1 MNSSSATPC
10 FLDVIPQQWA
20 AIVEAIER
28 LAPHDRYLHWDEL
41 RQCPQPEGISHEA
54 WWSALKMARASRL
67 QPATL
72 SDRRNIPFRFNVPNE
87 LIETLHQVD
96 RGERDP
102 ATKRPTLDRFAA
114 RALLE
119 ESISS
124 AQLAGAGIS
133 YEAAKELLRTGRP
146 PRDKGER
153 MVVNQQ
159 LALQKA
165 GEWRDCALSPAMVQE
180 LHRCLTTGTLDD
192 VDAAG
197 RLRRNGEDSP
207 VVDADGTIRHEPPP
221 AGELP
226 RRMELMC
233 AFANGQAPEFFIHP
247 VIRAMVL
254 HFWLAHDRPFMD
266 GNGRAARVLFL
277 WAMRR
282 QGYHVTEFISIS
294 SIVRRAP
301 GRYAQAFLHTE
312 TDDNDLT
319 YFLLHQAEV
328 MRTAEREWR
337 EELVHAAHE
346 VEAAEKKLRGF
357 AELNTRQQ
365 AVVVHALH
373 HPETRYRIAHHQHS
387 HGVTHQT
394 ARDDLFDLA
403 RRELLTAG
411 KEGRIYV
418 FRAPADLL
426 QRLQSEAKRRRGR
439 KEAYSTDELPTALL

>member
-1 MNSSSATPC
+1 M
-10 FLDVIPQQWA
+10 V
-20 AIVEAIER
+20 
-28 LAPHDRYLHWDEL
+28 
-41 RQCPQPEGISHEA
+41 
-54 WWSALKMARASRL
+54 RASRV
-67 QPATL
+67 QRVTL
-72 SDRRNIPFRFNVPNE
+72 SDRWNTPFRFNLPNE

-102 ATKRPTLDRFAA
+102 ATNAPMLDRFAA
-114 RALLE
+114 SALLE
-119 ESISS
+119 ESVSS

-180 LHRCLTTGTLDD
+180 LHRCVTAGTLDD
-192 VDAAG
+192 GDAAG
-197 RLRRNGEDSP
+197 RLRQNGEDSP
-207 VVDADGTIRHEPPP
+207 VVDADGTVRHQPPL

-226 RRMELMC
+226 RRLELMC
-233 AFANGQAPEFFIHP
+233 AFANDQDPEVFIHP

-266 GNGRAARVLFL
+266 GNGRTARLLFL
-277 WAMRR
+277 WAMLRR
-282 QGYHVTEFISIS
+282 GYHLAEFISIS

-328 MRTAEREWR
+328 VRTAEREWR
-337 EELVHAAHE
+337 EEVVRSRHE

-357 AELNTRQQ
+357 AELNARQQ

-394 ARDDLFDLA
+394 ARDDLFDLT
-403 RRELLTAG
+403 RRELLTVG
-411 KEGRIYV
+411 REGRIYV

-439 KEAYSTDELPTALL
+439 KEAISTDELPTALL